1 MKGMTH
7 TGSAGWLSR
16 ILAGAVLVVL
26 TSVAGASEVTLT
38 AQYRGGGTGQFE
50 NTTPPAQNCRL
61 FGSLCIK
68 GQTVDIPLT
77 YGKQVTKATGNV
89 RDQLY
94 VQTPRRREV
103 DVYDQD
109 TGDPHRLSFEISGLM
124 LDVIS
129 NDYSHNP
136 LTNGMPNGGC
146 TLLGGIG
153 YQSQRRAIRGLRI
166 TSVASPSGCW
176 QVNVFAPN
184 THVEPVQVSRIAIAY
199 NLAMPP
205 TYRMKPGLYRGTTIF
220 TVGPGGDFD
229 FGDQV
234 HDLSDNTLTIHFE
247 LEVEHAFIFDF
258 PPGSERAV
266 LEPVGGWKAW
276 LNGGRVPQRLYRDLP
291 MRVWSTGPLKVYK
304 LCEYD
309 VGLDCGI
316 RNDLGEDVPV
326 RVSLSLPSGIRY
338 QGGPVTRLTLPTGR
352 AAALR
357 FDSVIPTINRPGE
370 LHFEVTQADVQPMLG
385 RAGKTYKGKA
395 TVVFDAE
402 L

>member
-1 MKGMTH
+1 MKSMTH
-7 TGSAGWLSR
+7 KGAARWLSQ
-16 ILAGAVLVVL
+16 ILTSAVLAVL
-26 TSVAGASEVTLT
+26 IPVAEAAEVTLT
-38 AQYRGGGTGQFE
+38 AQYRGGGTGRFE

-68 GQTVDIPLT
+68 GQTVDIPIT
-77 YGKQVTKATGNV
+77 YGKQVTKATGNT

-94 VQTPRRREV
+94 SQTPRRREV
-103 DVYDQD
+103 DVYDQG
-109 TGDPHRLSFEISGLM
+109 TGDPHRLSLEITGLV

-129 NDYSHNP
+129 NDYWRNP
-136 LTNGMPNGGC
+136 LASGRPNGGC
-146 TLLGGIG
+146 RGLGEVGN
-153 YQSQRRAIRGLRI
+153 QSQRRYARGLRI
-166 TSVASPSGCW
+166 TDVTSPSACW
-176 QVNVFAPN
+176 QVSAYAPTN
-184 THVEPVQVSRIAIAY
+184 HVEPVEVVQIAIAY

-205 TYRMKPGLYRGTTIF
+205 TYRMKPGLYRGSTTF

-234 HDLSDNTLTIHFE
+234 HDLSSNTLTIHFE

-266 LEPVGGWKAW
+266 LEPAGGWKAW

-304 LCEYD
+304 VCEYD
-309 VGLDCGI
+309 VGPDCGI

-326 RVSLSLPSGIRY
+326 RVSLSLPPGIRY
-338 QGGPVTRLTLPTGR
+338 QGGPVTRMVLPTGR

-357 FDSVIPTINRPGE
+357 FDSVIPTINRPGS
-370 LHFEVTQADVQPMLG
+370 LHFEVAQADVQPMLG
-385 RAGKTYKGKA
+385 RAGKTYNGRT